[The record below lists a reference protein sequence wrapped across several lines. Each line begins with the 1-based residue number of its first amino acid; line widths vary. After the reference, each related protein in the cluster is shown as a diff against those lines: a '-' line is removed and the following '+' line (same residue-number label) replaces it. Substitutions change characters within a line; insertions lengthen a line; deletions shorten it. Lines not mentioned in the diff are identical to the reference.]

1 MNEFVKMV
9 LGWVRESVVTTV
21 SLIILLAVFLVGSAY
36 PQFGQNIINA
46 VRPAVMEYV
55 PAVQTSYVP
64 PPGIF
69 ITAGAPPGGFT
80 INDPP
85 VGVF

>member
-9 LGWVRESVVTTV
+9 WSWVRESVVTTV

-46 VRPAVMEYV
+46 VRPTVMEYV
-55 PAVQTSYVP
+55 PAVETNYVP